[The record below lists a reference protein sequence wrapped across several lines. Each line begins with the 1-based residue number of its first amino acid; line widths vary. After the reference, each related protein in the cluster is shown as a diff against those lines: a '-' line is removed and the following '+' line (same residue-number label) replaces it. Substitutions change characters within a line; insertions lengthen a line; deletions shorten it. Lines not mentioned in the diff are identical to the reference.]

1 MGIVGNESGKIGEG
15 EPMDVGGG
23 ESPSG
28 GSDIN
33 ERRDLEGT
41 IKGLPA
47 GKGVV
52 EKYTD

>member
-1 MGIVGNESGKIGEG
+1 
-15 EPMDVGGG
+15 MDVGGG

-33 ERRDLEGT
+33 GGRDLEGT
-41 IKGLPA
+41 INGLPA

>member
-1 MGIVGNESGKIGEG
+1 
-15 EPMDVGGG
+15 MDVGGG

-28 GSDIN
+28 GSDLN
-33 ERRDLEGT
+33 GGRDLEGT

-52 EKYTD
+52 EMYTD